1 MQTKM
6 ENKINTNTLTSVM
19 KNWQSDMLH
28 FGKEILRPGKDYGLI
43 NGFEKPVLL
52 KPGAEKLCKA
62 YDLQIKN
69 LDCVNEV
76 FKLEKP
82 FIDVTYKCVL
92 SSKDGLNLGVCE
104 GNANSEEPK
113 FKYVYSRTNYKP
125 PKSEADKLKLEGKGR
140 WLKSGSEW
148 LWTEK
153 RLNGEIIGQKN
164 TIKKIAQK
172 RAFVGAVLMATC
184 TSEYFSQD

>member
-1 MQTKM
+1 M
-6 ENKINTNTLTSVM
+6 ENKISTENLTAVM
-19 KNWQSDMLH
+19 KNWQTDMMQ

-62 YDLQIKN
+62 YNLQIKN

-76 FKLEKP
+76 FNPDKP
-82 FIDVTYKCVL
+82 FIDVTYKCIL
-92 SSKDGLNLGVCE
+92 SSRDGFNLGVCE
-104 GNANSEEPK
+104 ANANSEEPK
-113 FKYVYSRTNYKP
+113 FKYVYSKTNLKP
-125 PKSEADKLKLEGKGR
+125 PKAEADKLKSEGKGK
-140 WLKSGSEW
+140 WIKCGTEW
-148 LWTEK
+148 IWAEK
-153 RLNGEIIGQKN
+153 RLNSEVIGQKN